1 MHENEP
7 DVSQRLVRQLVDTQ
21 FPAYASQP
29 LTLVEPWGTDNAIWR
44 LGEDHVV
51 RLPRIDWAVN
61 QIELEHT
68 WLPQLSPHL
77 SVAIPEPIAVGK
89 PDFGYPFPWAIHR
102 WVPGEGAAP
111 ERIADRCAFAQA
123 LATAV
128 AELQAVP
135 AANAPPARNRAR
147 PVQEYDE
154 QTRTIIEQAKHVLDA
169 DAATAIWDEAIAAE
183 PHAGPPVWVH
193 GDLEGN
199 CLVKDGALHGLID
212 WGSACAGDP
221 AVEIHVAW
229 SPLLTGDASDAFLT
243 ALDVDDAT
251 IARAKGAAVQQAA
264 AALPYYLDTYPLIVQ
279 RARHKLTRLGVPLRG
294 RGLG

>member
-1 MHENEP
+1 
-7 DVSQRLVRQLVDTQ
+7 
-21 FPAYASQP
+21 
-29 LTLVEPWGTDNAIWR
+29 
-44 LGEDHVV
+44 
-51 RLPRIDWAVN
+51 
-61 QIELEHT
+61 
-68 WLPQLSPHL
+68 
-77 SVAIPEPIAVGK
+77 
-89 PDFGYPFPWAIHR
+89 
-102 WVPGEGAAP
+102 
-111 ERIADRCAFAQA
+111 
-123 LATAV
+123 
-128 AELQAVP
+128 
-135 AANAPPARNRAR
+135 
-147 PVQEYDE
+147 VQEYDE

-169 DAATAIWDEAIAAE
+169 DAATTIWDEAIAAE

-229 SPLLTGDASDAFLT
+229 SPLLTGDASDAFLA

-264 AALPYYLDTYPLIVQ
+264 AALPYYLDTYPLIVE